1 MPSAPLCVPS
11 LSGNALAHERGLHII
26 LTGRQQSTFFV
37 FPWRKF
43 PSFFL
48 RDAFLI
54 LYYHNNTGAGD
65 PSPAL
70 RRWKIMKMIKAM
82 IRPEKFEEVKTALDA
97 AGFGAMTIFD
107 VEGRG
112 VQRGIKQQYRGAEY
126 VVDLIPK
133 RELEIVV
140 ADDVVEN
147 VIETIRKAAYT
158 GKVGD
163 GQIFIL
169 PVEDSIRVRT
179 GERGSKG
186 I

>member
-1 MPSAPLCVPS
+1 
-11 LSGNALAHERGLHII
+11 
-26 LTGRQQSTFFV
+26 
-37 FPWRKF
+37 
-43 PSFFL
+43 
-48 RDAFLI
+48 
-54 LYYHNNTGAGD
+54 
-65 PSPAL
+65 
-70 RRWKIMKMIKAM
+70 MKMIKAM
-82 IRPEKFEEVKTALDA
+82 IRPEKFEDVKAALDT

-112 VQRGIKQQYRGAEY
+112 VQKGIKQQYRGSEY

-133 RELEIVV
+133 RQLEIVV
-140 ADDVVEN
+140 SDDATEK
-147 VIETIRKAAYT
+147 VIDIIVNAART
-158 GKVGD
+158 GKIGD

>member
-1 MPSAPLCVPS
+1 
-11 LSGNALAHERGLHII
+11 
-26 LTGRQQSTFFV
+26 
-37 FPWRKF
+37 
-43 PSFFL
+43 
-48 RDAFLI
+48 
-54 LYYHNNTGAGD
+54 
-65 PSPAL
+65 
-70 RRWKIMKMIKAM
+70 MKMIKAM
-82 IRPEKFEEVKTALDA
+82 IRPEKFEDVKTALDT

-112 VQRGIKQQYRGAEY
+112 VQKGIKQQYRGAEY

-133 RELEIVV
+133 RQLEIVV
-140 ADDVVEN
+140 RDDAAEK
-147 VIETIRKAAYT
+147 VIDIIVNAART

-179 GERGSKG
+179 GERGSNG

>member
-1 MPSAPLCVPS
+1 M
-11 LSGNALAHERGLHII
+11 
-26 LTGRQQSTFFV
+26 
-37 FPWRKF
+37 
-43 PSFFL
+43 
-48 RDAFLI
+48 
-54 LYYHNNTGAGD
+54 
-65 PSPAL
+65 
-70 RRWKIMKMIKAM
+70 MKMIKAM
-82 IRPEKFEEVKTALDA
+82 IRPEKFEDVKTALDC

-112 VQRGIKQQYRGAEY
+112 VQKGIKQQYRGAEY

-140 ADDVVEN
+140 PDTAAEN
-147 VIETIRKAAYT
+147 VIEIIRKAAYT

-163 GQIFIL
+163 GQIFVL

>member
-1 MPSAPLCVPS
+1 
-11 LSGNALAHERGLHII
+11 
-26 LTGRQQSTFFV
+26 
-37 FPWRKF
+37 
-43 PSFFL
+43 
-48 RDAFLI
+48 
-54 LYYHNNTGAGD
+54 
-65 PSPAL
+65 
-70 RRWKIMKMIKAM
+70 MKMIKAM
-82 IRPEKFEEVKTALDA
+82 IRPEKFEEVKAGLDN

-112 VQRGIKQQYRGAEY
+112 VQKGIKQQYRGAEY

-133 RELEIVV
+133 RQLEIVI
-140 ADDVVEN
+140 ADDAAEK
-147 VIETIRKAAYT
+147 VIEIIRKAAYT

-163 GQIFIL
+163 GQIFVL

>member
-1 MPSAPLCVPS
+1 
-11 LSGNALAHERGLHII
+11 
-26 LTGRQQSTFFV
+26 
-37 FPWRKF
+37 
-43 PSFFL
+43 
-48 RDAFLI
+48 
-54 LYYHNNTGAGD
+54 
-65 PSPAL
+65 
-70 RRWKIMKMIKAM
+70 MKMIKAM
-82 IRPEKFEEVKTALDA
+82 IRPEKFEEVKTALDG

-140 ADDVVEN
+140 ADEVVESM
-147 VIETIRKAAYT
+147 IETIRKAAYT

-163 GQIFIL
+163 GQIFVL

>member
-1 MPSAPLCVPS
+1 
-11 LSGNALAHERGLHII
+11 
-26 LTGRQQSTFFV
+26 
-37 FPWRKF
+37 
-43 PSFFL
+43 
-48 RDAFLI
+48 
-54 LYYHNNTGAGD
+54 
-65 PSPAL
+65 
-70 RRWKIMKMIKAM
+70 MKMIKAM
-82 IRPEKFEEVKTALDA
+82 IRPEKFEDVKTALDT

-112 VQRGIKQQYRGAEY
+112 VQKGIKQQYRGAEY

-133 RELEIVV
+133 RQLEIVV
-140 ADDVVEN
+140 GDDAAEK
-147 VIETIRKAAYT
+147 VIDIIVNAART